1 MFSPSLFIRQ
11 QMELPFD
18 HSTKSL
24 AEILREAATSANSHP
39 RHPSKLGP
47 LLGIEIREISRAAT
61 RYDKLAANFLAM
73 VSPRCGCGCA
83 LMSLRPG
90 FAQVAGRGELLRLT
104 TTFRFVMPGL
114 WSRATTS

>member
-1 MFSPSLFIRQ
+1 MFSPSLFIKQ

-61 RYDKLAANFLAM
+61 RHDKLAANFLAM
-73 VSPRCGCGCA
+73 VQLA
-83 LMSLRPG
+83 SLRLWLRAYESTAW
-90 FAQVAGRGELLRLT
+90 FCTGRGT
-104 TTFRFVMPGL
+104 G
-114 WSRATTS
+114 